1 MAEGLASHL
10 AGKCYVASLMGG
22 DEFRYRRARE
32 TEAVVAAGRRRRPT
46 PARLRRRENLARR
59 ATTGRIE
66 RRRGGGATRAKE
78 TANGAADDANPA
90 PSPDHPRAESSPPR
104 PMAPETDLL
113 TRWKATSVIGMLER
127 RLGDEGL
134 QKVLKKLVGLQA
146 KAHGAEAL
154 QERAA
159 AAAKAS
165 RAARD
170 KAKVAAE
177 AAKTTEGADEGAN
190 ASAKEKAASAAR
202 EQLRREHEEA
212 AAYHALAESPR
223 GFCAPPCFS
232 RCVDK
237 TPP

>member
-1 MAEGLASHL
+1 
-10 AGKCYVASLMGG
+10 
-22 DEFRYRRARE
+22 
-32 TEAVVAAGRRRRPT
+32 
-46 PARLRRRENLARR
+46 
-59 ATTGRIE
+59 
-66 RRRGGGATRAKE
+66 
-78 TANGAADDANPA
+78 
-90 PSPDHPRAESSPPR
+90 
-104 PMAPETDLL
+104 MAPETDLL

-165 RAARD
+165 RAAARD
-170 KAKVAAE
+170 KAKAAAE

-202 EQLRREHEEA
+202 EQLKREHEEA
-212 AAYHALAESPR
+212 AAYHALAESPAR
-223 GFCAPPCFS
+223 FLRTAVFLTLCRQNATMTKNEMAAFQARWIEGCGCPRLTAGFTFRKSRRQELLFAIKLDGCAAAAAGGPRRVSQKRKNFRDGSRPGDGPPALGPRRVAQRARS
-232 RCVDK
+232 RVLPDAAAAGDQ
-237 TPP
+237 T